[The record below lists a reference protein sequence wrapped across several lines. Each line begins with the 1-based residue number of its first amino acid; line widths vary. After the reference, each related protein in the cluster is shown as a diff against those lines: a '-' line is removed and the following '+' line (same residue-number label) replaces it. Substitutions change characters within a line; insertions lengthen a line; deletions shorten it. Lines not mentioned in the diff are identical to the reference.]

1 MSNTVVD
8 ILHCNHNDD
17 DDIIATNFTAVHV
30 SVLLMCGLPG
40 SGKSTLAQSIVHHYR
55 HRSYYCTAD
64 SAAGGD
70 NDDDDG
76 RPSSYSFDKVVY
88 IEYDEITNSFT
99 DKIILKNDYTN
110 CVKIGQEE
118 QGEENAGDEKD
129 DCEKKEDLSLD
140 LLEAWRETRCEALRL
155 LKNELESFS
164 CYNHQTK
171 LNDTKFPTSSYKVL
185 IVMDDNFHLRSMRR
199 DVYKVCQSIIQTTH
213 VQDGDSLELEQKPPS
228 QKMHIAF
235 VTIYV
240 NTPLEKCIENNE
252 QRIGTKRYVPKR
264 IIRKMYHTMEPPNG
278 DKVHFERL
286 SMDTCDLDF
295 NHACPNSSF
304 YQQLESLMK
313 QSSVDPPIVVKKD
326 LEALEQDRLATF
338 KSIMHRIDLNL
349 RSLVGTICQ
358 TNKTYAKYANRARKI
373 ILADC
378 REDGSTLNTFL
389 GQCHPDDDG
398 DNQDDDDMDVT
409 ITPRIQ
415 GWLRNRYEE
424 ILLGGIVDA
433 DMGDCEEIRSAIQKA
448 SLL

>member
-64 SAAGGD
+64 SATGGD

-99 DKIILKNDYTN
+99 DKIILKNDYAN
-110 CVKIGQEE
+110 DVMMGQEE
-118 QGEENAGDEKD
+118 QGEVSNGNEKD
-129 DCEKKEDLSLD
+129 DCEKEEFSLD
-140 LLEAWRETRCEALRL
+140 LLEAWRETRFEALRL
-155 LKNELESFS
+155 FKNELESIS
-164 CYNHQTK
+164 CYNHRRK

-199 DVYKVCQSIIQTTH
+199 DLYKVCQSIIQTTH
-213 VQDGDSLELEQKPPS
+213 VQDGDSLGLEQKQSS
-228 QKMHIAF
+228 QTMHIAF
-235 VTIYV
+235 VTIHV

-252 QRIGTKRYVPKR
+252 QRIGTKRYIPKR

-286 SMDTCDLDF
+286 SMDTCDLDV

-313 QSSVDPPIVVKKD
+313 QSSVDPIIVKKD

-349 RSLVGTICQ
+349 RSLVGTVCQ
-358 TNKTYAKYANRARKI
+358 TNKIYAKYANRARKI
-373 ILADC
+373 ILTEC
-378 REDGSTLNTFL
+378 REDGSTLNKFL
-389 GQCHPDDDG
+389 RQCHPDDDV

-424 ILLGGIVDA
+424 ILLGDIVDA
-433 DMGDCEEIRSAIQKA
+433 DEIRSAIQKA